1 MAPAHELWIRPRYE
15 RSHPGDTYDD
25 LVRRASFSRYDA
37 GRTGI
42 DLIVVCDRSSHV
54 AGIVTKTDVV
64 VKVGRSPDVAY
75 VAPLSAVMTRDV
87 VFCRPQDSTD
97 DVWSKMRS
105 LELKNIPVVDGEF
118 RPLGLLVA
126 RDVLQ
131 ALLRE
136 TGRDSTLL
144 RDYIMCVGYH

>member
-1 MAPAHELWIRPRYE
+1 MLVESLLPAARRRLMTITDDAPLLEAARLL
-15 RSHPGDTYDD
+15 G
-25 LVRRASFSRYDA
+25 
-37 GRTGI
+37 TGI

-118 RPLGLLVA
+118 SPLGLLVA

-136 TGRDSTLL
+136 AGHDGTLL
-144 RDYIMCVGYH
+144 RDYVMCVGYH